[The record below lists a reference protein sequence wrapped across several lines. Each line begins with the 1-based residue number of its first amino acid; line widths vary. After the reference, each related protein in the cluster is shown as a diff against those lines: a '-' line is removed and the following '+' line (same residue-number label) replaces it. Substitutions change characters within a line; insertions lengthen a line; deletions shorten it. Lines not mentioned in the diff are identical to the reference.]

1 MDAATSQATDKRA
14 KDTAK
19 PRKPRTLPEP
29 MARRKWKPGESG
41 NPKGRAPGITT
52 YTACVK
58 GAVFDALNLFSG
70 TMKITELVDDGKGG
84 QETKE
89 KKIAVVGAQGFF
101 QKLSQEKPIEFASA
115 VMRFIPREIVST
127 GRNSLAI
134 AIVPPDE
141 MEAIRA
147 EVDAAKR
154 EILARESGTV
164 IDAEFDGRKFVAL
177 ADHSPAVD
185 VLAADPPLA
194 PSIDSQPPISEPIPQ
209 PAIPADRQSPIVAPL
224 AAAGPA
230 QSRMPS
236 TPPRIDG

>member
-1 MDAATSQATDKRA
+1 MA
-14 KDTAK
+14 K
-19 PRKPRTLPEP
+19 
-29 MARRKWKPGESG
+29 RKWKPGESG

-58 GAVFDALNLFSG
+58 GAVFDALNSFTGVLKTVELIPDKSQPSG
-70 TMKITELVDDGKGG
+70 FREK
-84 QETKE
+84 ETKVA
-89 KKIAVVGAQGFF
+89 ISGATGFF

-154 EILARESGTV
+154 EILARESGNV
-164 IDAEFDGRKFVAL
+164 IDVEFDGRRAVSL
-177 ADHSPAVD
+177 ADHPSPIEPS
-185 VLAADPPLA
+185 LDPSA
-194 PSIDSQPPISEPIPQ
+194 HAREQIPQ
-209 PAIPADRQSPIVAPL
+209 PAIPPDSQPRTAAPL
-224 AAAGPA
+224 AATGPA

-236 TPPRIDG
+236 APPRIDS